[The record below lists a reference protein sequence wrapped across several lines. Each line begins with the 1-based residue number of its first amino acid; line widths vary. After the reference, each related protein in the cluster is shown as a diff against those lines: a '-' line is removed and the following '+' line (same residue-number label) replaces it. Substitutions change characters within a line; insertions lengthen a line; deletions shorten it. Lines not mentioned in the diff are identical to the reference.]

1 MGAYPPP
8 VPLPTSG
15 WGSTAPPVALSL
27 RNPTIHRDI
36 TVTHGKDIPRVCP
49 KGEGSDM
56 MSFGDGLGLSSSG
69 NLLPLTSHLLPLTP
83 HPSPLSH
90 F

>member
-1 MGAYPPP
+1 MGTYPLP

-36 TVTHGKDIPRVCP
+36 TVTHGRDIPRVCP

-56 MSFGDGLGLSSSG
+56 MSFGVGQSL
-69 NLLPLTSHLLPLTP
+69 LTP
-83 HPSPLSH
+83 IYLVDK
-90 F
+90 